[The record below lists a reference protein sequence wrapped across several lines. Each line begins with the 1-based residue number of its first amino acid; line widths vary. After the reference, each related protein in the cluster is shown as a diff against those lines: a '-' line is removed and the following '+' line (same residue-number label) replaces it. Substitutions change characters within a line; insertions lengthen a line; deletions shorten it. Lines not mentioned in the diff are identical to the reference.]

1 MIYILCLHLSFFGGS
16 AGRGAIQIVQH
27 RKLRKS
33 MASSRSVTHQTIG
46 GFCPCKN
53 VANCLHV
60 GRWVSW
66 RPPECSSMRL
76 KTGAHI
82 FIDDQSDV
90 ILADVIRTLNSFP
103 GWHLANEM
111 VSLRMA
117 CMTSFG
123 MTMDAWVGIENFRL
137 SALTYGRLS
146 NQWFAHELPCYD
158 FYSL

>member
-1 MIYILCLHLSFFGGS
+1 
-16 AGRGAIQIVQH
+16 
-27 RKLRKS
+27 
-33 MASSRSVTHQTIG
+33 
-46 GFCPCKN
+46 
-53 VANCLHV
+53 
-60 GRWVSW
+60 
-66 RPPECSSMRL
+66 MRL

-103 GWHLANEM
+103 VWHLANEM
-111 VSLRMA
+111 VSLRVA

-146 NQWFAHELPCYD
+146 
-158 FYSL
+158 S